1 MPRSL
6 LLAAGLLFVTATTA
20 IAQPR
25 RSAPPPQEQAEYKN
39 PGVATAIAVGVPGG
53 GHIYAGETAKG
64 LGTLFVSVAA
74 VSVGA
79 LYSECY
85 TPRGGGDTR
94 CNYVP
99 LYIGLGVHGGNWLL
113 SLLDAGD
120 AARRHNRRAGL
131 RSAAQVTPLVALNR
145 TEPSYGVRVSVQ
157 F

>member
-1 MPRSL
+1 MSRPL
-6 LLAAGLLFVTATTA
+6 IVAVGLLFVATASA

-39 PGVATAIAVGVPGG
+39 PGIATAIAVAVPGG
-53 GHIYAGETAKG
+53 GHMYAGETAKG
-64 LGTLFVSVAA
+64 LGTLFVSVASI
-74 VSVGA
+74 SVGA
-79 LYSECY
+79 LYSDCY
-85 TPRGGGDTR
+85 TPEGGGTR

-99 LYIGLGVHGGNWLL
+99 LYIGLGLHGGNWLL

-131 RSAAQVTPLVALNR
+131 RSAAQVTPVVALNGR
-145 TEPSYGVRVSVQ
+145 EPSYGVRVTVQ

>member
-1 MPRSL
+1 MTRVL
-6 LLAAGLLFVTATTA
+6 LVAAGLLALTATAA

-39 PGVATAIAVGVPGG
+39 PGIATAIAVAVPGG
-53 GHIYAGETAKG
+53 GHMYAGETAKG
-64 LGTLFVSVAA
+64 LGTLFVSAAA

-79 LYSECY
+79 LYSDCY
-85 TPRGGGDTR
+85 TPRGGGGTR

-131 RSAAQVTPLVALNR
+131 RSAAQVTPLVALNGP
-145 TEPSYGVRVSVQ
+145 EPGYGVRVRVE

>member
-6 LLAAGLLFVTATTA
+6 LLAAGLLFVAATTA

-39 PGVATAIAVGVPGG
+39 PGIATAIAVAVPGG
-53 GHIYAGETAKG
+53 GHMYAGETAKG

-79 LYSECY
+79 LYSDCY
-85 TPRGGGDTR
+85 TPREGGGTR

-113 SLLDAGD
+113 SLLDAGN

-131 RSAAQVTPLVALNR
+131 RSAAQVIPLVALNGP
-145 TEPSYGVRVSVQ
+145 EPAYGVRVRLQ